1 MGRWLV
7 RGEGNETSGETD
19 GQTNTA
25 SQARR
30 CFEKVVGRWV
40 HVNNALTPPSR
51 ATDYNDDMM
60 MMIGI
65 ININARQRAII
76 INDTHI

>member
-25 SQARR
+25 SQPGEEM
-30 CFEKVVGRWV
+30 F
-40 HVNNALTPPSR
+40 
-51 ATDYNDDMM
+51 
-60 MMIGI
+60 
-65 ININARQRAII
+65 
-76 INDTHI
+76 